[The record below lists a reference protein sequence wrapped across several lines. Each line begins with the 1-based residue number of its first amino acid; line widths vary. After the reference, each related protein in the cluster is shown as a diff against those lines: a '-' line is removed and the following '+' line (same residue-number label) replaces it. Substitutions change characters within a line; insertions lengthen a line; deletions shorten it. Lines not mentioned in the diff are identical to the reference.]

1 MDSSPFAAFFS
12 PEWCVWFQG
21 LNELARADVEAA
33 IMDLV
38 CVEKEQEEAADRIDT
53 TTFFILEMLTGFVV
67 LVDYM

>member
-1 MDSSPFAAFFS
+1 MDSSPFAALFS
-12 PEWCVWFQG
+12 PEWCEWFHS
-21 LNELARADVEAA
+21 LNEIARADVEAA

>member
-1 MDSSPFAAFFS
+1 
-12 PEWCVWFQG
+12 
-21 LNELARADVEAA
+21 
-33 IMDLV
+33 MDLV